1 MLFKNVLIS
10 TLLDLKLKNTRSEN
24 NEDKSNKN
32 LKKAKY
38 LTNKSTS
45 KSIKRYEPIGGKIKQ
60 RMQEQKVMKSYISNS
75 IQRNSKF

>member
-1 MLFKNVLIS
+1 MIKNWLIS
-10 TLLDLKLKNTRSEN
+10 SLLDLKLKNTKSEN
-24 NEDKSNKN
+24 NDKSNKN
-32 LKKAKY
+32 IKKAKY

-75 IQRNSKF
+75 IQRNSKFI